1 MNPIQFSIEKPVTV
15 IVGILLIALFGL
27 ISLFKMPYQLSPSVI
42 EPVISVRTI
51 WPGATPYEIERDI
64 IEEQEEVLKGIPG
77 LVEME
82 SSSFNGRGS
91 ITLRF
96 EVDMEV
102 EEALLRVSNRL
113 DEVPSYPENVDK
125 PVIRATGAST
135 SPVIWMILRK
145 KPDNPNS
152 IRTYQTYFENEV
164 RQYLERVEGVGDLLV
179 MGGTEKEMHII
190 VDPQKLA
197 AYKLTVSELIGIL
210 RAENVNIS
218 AGNMDVGR
226 RDYRI
231 RSVADFNSP
240 EEIERIVIWSTG
252 QRRVT
257 VGDVARVAFGYE
269 RTTNAMIHNGHEGIV
284 IGVKPEP
291 DVNVLEVTDNV
302 EKVVNWLNDNKLAS
316 ENIYLHWS
324 SDQRPYIKGAIDLV
338 KRNILIGGTLAFIVL
353 LLFLQ
358 RFSST
363 IIVVTAIPISI
374 IGTFI
379 FMNGLGRTLN
389 VVSLAGISFAVGM
402 LVDSAIVVMENIDRH
417 RNLGKSPFQAAHD
430 GTREVWGA
438 ILASTL
444 TSVAVFFPVVFI
456 EEEAGQL
463 FKDIAIAVTWA
474 LLLSLFVSTAVIPM
488 FARRLLS
495 LTSQKVKPRHTFFA
509 SLGTAL
515 SSTIM
520 ALVGVALRSWATRIT
535 TILVMTALSLALVA
549 LLFPK
554 MEYLP
559 QGNRNLVINLLVPP
573 PGISYEERKSVGDR
587 IFHFAEPYFSE
598 DHKGF
603 PRIKTMF
610 YVGAESV
617 MFFGA
622 STTDQQR
629 AGELVPLFTELI
641 SCIPGMFGVSMQA
654 GIFQTRLGRSRTI
667 DVDVGGGDLQQV
679 VEAAKTIFG
688 QTKSK
693 IPGVQIRPV
702 PSLGYFI
709 RKSGL
714 FP

>member
-402 LVDSAIVVMENIDRH
+402 LVDSAIVVMENIDRDPGLNTYQ
-417 RNLGKSPFQAAHD
+417 RCG
-430 GTREVWGA
+430 
-438 ILASTL
+438 
-444 TSVAVFFPVVFI
+444 FFPRGFHRR
-456 EEEAGQL
+456 GS
-463 FKDIAIAVTWA
+463 W
-474 LLLSLFVSTAVIPM
+474 TA
-488 FARRLLS
+488 F
-495 LTSQKVKPRHTFFA
+495 
-509 SLGTAL
+509 
-515 SSTIM
+515 
-520 ALVGVALRSWATRIT
+520 
-535 TILVMTALSLALVA
+535 
-549 LLFPK
+549 
-554 MEYLP
+554 
-559 QGNRNLVINLLVPP
+559 
-573 PGISYEERKSVGDR
+573 
-587 IFHFAEPYFSE
+587 
-598 DHKGF
+598 
-603 PRIKTMF
+603 
-610 YVGAESV
+610 
-617 MFFGA
+617 
-622 STTDQQR
+622 
-629 AGELVPLFTELI
+629 
-641 SCIPGMFGVSMQA
+641 
-654 GIFQTRLGRSRTI
+654 
-667 DVDVGGGDLQQV
+667 
-679 VEAAKTIFG
+679 
-688 QTKSK
+688 
-693 IPGVQIRPV
+693 
-702 PSLGYFI
+702 
-709 RKSGL
+709 
-714 FP
+714 